1 MASLDDVLDSAAD
14 AVELDL
20 SGSVDYD
27 DVPNGEYIAKLVK
40 IDTDPSKAGQ
50 RMLTF
55 RFEIAKVIS
64 VDGDEAPPSV
74 GSLGLPAVRS
84 MLEGKAAWRTKK
96 HMMPAL
102 GFTAPKGEKIKFS
115 PSQAIG
121 RYVRGV
127 VKQQE
132 SNPEYQEFTD
142 LVACEAPSD
151 ALD

>member
-20 SGSVDYD
+20 SGSVDFE
-27 DVPNGEYIAKLVK
+27 DVPNGEYIAKVSK
-40 IDTDPSKAGQ
+40 VEVGESKAGE

-55 RFEIAKVIS
+55 RFEVAKVIS
-64 VDGDEAPPSV
+64 VDGDEEAPKV
-74 GSLGLPAVRS
+74 GSNGIPAVRS

-96 HMMPAL
+96 HTMPAL

-127 VKQQE
+127 VQQQE
-132 SNPEYQEFTD
+132 SNPEYQEFAN

-151 ALD
+151 SLS